1 MPRRRR
7 CDPHVVEKSV
17 IALVAELLRFHDPHT
32 TGLVALIAILGA
44 AFASPLMVDRRAQ
57 RSPWRSSFALA
68 VVLTAS
74 VVAAFFAAVASVF
87 PQLSRAVPLG
97 WAASGIAVCFGCI
110 LAAGRLQLG
119 AGRSARST
127 LLAGSLASAGLS
139 CLLFIFM
146 AGIAQPF
153 VVAYDLDAVLLVM
166 ASGAALLALGMREG
180 VNPDRRMPRLYAC
193 VMVACAVAVETM
205 GSLAATLPFGDW
217 LSAAAQDDH
226 LASKPIVVIV
236 AAEAAMALV
245 LGLTGSL
252 LDNRLAARHRLE
264 GDRFRQLADSTLE
277 GILIHRDGMILD
289 GNQSVASLLEVNLAD
304 LRASAVGRFMPP
316 HYMAGPTEAAN
327 DAVAAEA
334 EIVTARGE
342 RLPVEIVSRPIN
354 YGGLPARVTALRDIR
369 ERRQTEER
377 IRFLA
382 HHDPLTRLA
391 NRAKLHDNLLLALE
405 LAKQTQSPIA
415 VLCLDLDGFKGVND
429 TLGHAAGDQLLCQVA
444 ERLRGN
450 LRDSD
455 IVARLG
461 GDEFAILQT
470 SGQQPEN
477 AIQVARRLIDCL
489 APEFIFD
496 GQAVTIGTSIGI
508 AIFPSDGLTA
518 IDLMKHAD
526 IALYRAKDQGRG
538 GFCMF
543 EMGMDHDLREKRALE
558 QDLRLAL
565 AQESLALHFQPL
577 FDASRRV
584 IAFEALS
591 RWMHPE
597 RGLVSPATF
606 IPLAEECGLVGQLG
620 EWVLRTA
627 CTEAMNWDD
636 DVRIAVNVS
645 PRQFTR
651 GKLPALVSQV
661 LAETGLKPD
670 RLELEVTEG
679 VLIDN
684 PDQALEILNQLR
696 EIGVRL
702 VLDDFGTGYSSLSY
716 LHRFPFHKLKVDRSF
731 VQVLESD
738 VNSRAIVSAIISMSR
753 DLKLDVTAEGVE
765 TVDQFELLCDQGCHQ
780 LQGFLLGRPI
790 PQAGVSVFLAS
801 RSTSEAA

>member
-1 MPRRRR
+1 M
-7 CDPHVVEKSV
+7 ESLV
-17 IALVAELLRFHDPHT
+17 IALFTELLRFHDPRGT
-32 TGLVALIAILGA
+32 FAVALIATLGA
-44 AFASPLMVDRRAQ
+44 ALASPLLISTRAQ
-57 RSPWRSSFALA
+57 KAPWRASCALA
-68 VVLTAS
+68 LILTGT
-74 VVAAFFAAVASVF
+74 AVATFFS
-87 PQLSRAVPLG
+87 AVSWAYPRLVAIVPAG
-97 WAASGIAVCFGCI
+97 WAASGVAICFGCT
-110 LAAGRLQLG
+110 LAAGLLQFG
-119 AGRSARST
+119 AVHSARST

-139 CLLFIFM
+139 CLLIIFM
-146 AGIAQPF
+146 AGIVRPL
-153 VVAYDLDAVLLVM
+153 VPAYDLDAVIVVM
-166 ASGAALLALGMREG
+166 VCGAALFGLGMREG
-180 VNPDRRMPRLYAC
+180 VNPNRRMPRLYAC
-193 VMVACAVAVETM
+193 VMVALAVTAETM
-205 GSLAATLPFGDW
+205 GSLAAILPEGEW
-217 LSAAAQDDH
+217 STAMRSGNH
-226 LASKPIVVIV
+226 LASTPIVIIV
-236 AAEAAMALV
+236 AAEAAMALL

-252 LDNRLAARHRLE
+252 LDNRVAARHRLE

-277 GILIHRDGMILD
+277 GILIHRDGVILD
-289 GNQSVASLLEVNLAD
+289 GNQSVATLLEMDLPE
-304 LRASAVGRFMPP
+304 LRATPVRRFMPP
-316 HYMAGPTEAAN
+316 HWTATPADAAN
-327 DAVAAEA
+327 DAVGTET
-334 EIVTARGE
+334 EIMTARGE
-342 RLPVEIVSRPIN
+342 RLPVEIVSRPIE
-354 YGGLPARVTALRDIR
+354 YGGQPALVTAFRDIR
-369 ERRQTEER
+369 ERRRSEER

-391 NRAKLHDNLLLALE
+391 NRAKLHDHLELALE
-405 LAKQTQSPIA
+405 LARKTEAPLA
-415 VLCLDLDGFKGVND
+415 VLCLDLDGFKTVND

-450 LRDSD
+450 LRDND

-470 SGQQPEN
+470 SGSQPEN
-477 AIQVARRLIDCL
+477 AIAIARRLIDCL
-489 APEFIFD
+489 APEFTFD
-496 GQAVTIGTSIGI
+496 NQAVTIGTSVGI
-508 AIFPSDGLTA
+508 AIYPSDGVTV

-543 EMGMDHDLREKRALE
+543 EMSMDLALRDRRALE
-558 QDLRLAL
+558 QDLRQAL

-577 FDASRRV
+577 FDSKRRV

-591 RWMHPE
+591 RWMHPT
-597 RGLVSPATF
+597 RGLVSPTIF
-606 IPLAEECGLVGQLG
+606 IPLAEECGMVGQLG

-627 CTEAMNWDD
+627 CTEAASWEEH
-636 DVRIAVNVS
+636 VRIAVNVS

-651 GKLPALVSQV
+651 GKLPALVAAV
-661 LAETGLKPD
+661 LEETGLTPD

-696 EIGVRL
+696 DIGVRL

-790 PQAGVSVFLAS
+790 PQASVGVFLEAHA
-801 RSTSEAA
+801 TSKAA

>member
-1 MPRRRR
+1 M
-7 CDPHVVEKSV
+7 
-17 IALVAELLRFHDPHT
+17 IALFAELLRFHDPRT
-32 TGLVALIAILGA
+32 AATVALIAALGA
-44 AFASPLMVDRRAQ
+44 AAATKLMIGAHAQ
-57 RSPWRSSFALA
+57 KSPWLASFVQA
-68 VVLTAS
+68 VILTATA
-74 VVAAFFAAVASVF
+74 VATFFTAVASVF
-87 PQLSRAVPLG
+87 PQMSQVVPVG
-97 WAASGIAVCFGCI
+97 WAASGIAVCFGCTW
-110 LAAGRLQLG
+110 AAGLLQLG

-127 LLAGSLASAGLS
+127 LLAGSLASAGIS
-139 CLLFIFM
+139 CLLVIFM
-146 AGIAQPF
+146 AGIARPF
-153 VVAYDLDAVLLVM
+153 AVAYDLDAVLLVM
-166 ASGAALLALGMREG
+166 VLGAALLALGMREG
-180 VNPDRRMPRLYAC
+180 ANPERRMPRLYAAA
-193 VMVACAVAVETM
+193 MVALAVTAETM
-205 GSLAATLPFGDW
+205 GSLAATLPVDAW
-217 LSAAAQDDH
+217 LHAVGGADH
-226 LASKPIVVIV
+226 LASKPFVVIV
-236 AAEAAMALV
+236 ATEAAMALV

-289 GNQSVASLLEVNLAD
+289 GNQSVASLLEVDLSD
-304 LRASAVGRFMPP
+304 LRASPVGRFMPP
-316 HYMAGPTEAAN
+316 LYMVGPPDAAN
-327 DAVAAEA
+327 DAVATET

-342 RLPVEIVSRPIN
+342 RLPVEVVSRPIS
-354 YGGLPARVTALRDIR
+354 YGGQPARVTALRDIR
-369 ERRQTEER
+369 ERRQSEER

-405 LAKQTQSPIA
+405 LAKTTQAPLA

-470 SGQQPEN
+470 SGLQPEN
-477 AIQVARRLIDCL
+477 AVQVARRLIDCL
-489 APEFIFD
+489 APEFTFD

-508 AIFPSDGLTA
+508 AIYPSDGVTA

-543 EMGMDHDLREKRALE
+543 EMGMDHDLLEKRALE
-558 QDLRLAL
+558 QDLRVAL

-584 IAFEALS
+584 IAFEALC

-627 CTEAMNWDD
+627 CTEAAGWDD
-636 DVRIAVNVS
+636 AVRIAVNVS

-651 GKLPALVSQV
+651 GKLTALVSQV
-661 LAETGLKPD
+661 LAETGLRPD

-738 VNSRAIVSAIISMSR
+738 LNSRAIVSAIISMSR

-790 PQAGVSVFLAS
+790 PQAGVSVFLEAQAA
-801 RSTSEAA
+801 SEAA